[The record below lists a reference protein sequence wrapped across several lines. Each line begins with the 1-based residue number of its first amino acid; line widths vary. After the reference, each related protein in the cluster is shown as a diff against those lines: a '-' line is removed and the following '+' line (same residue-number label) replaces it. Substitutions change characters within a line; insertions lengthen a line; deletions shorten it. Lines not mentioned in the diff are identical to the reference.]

1 MVQKEQNLKK
11 EILKLEQN
19 LSEQS
24 LITLTE
30 KQKEYEDIRRNR
42 FKGQCI
48 RSKAKWIEEDEKPS
62 KYFINLESRN
72 YTCKKKYQWLK
83 ERMVPILAH
92 K

>member
-1 MVQKEQNLKK
+1 MLQKEQNLEK

-48 RSKAKWIEEDEKPS
+48 RSRAKWILF
-62 KYFINLESRN
+62 Y
-72 YTCKKKYQWLK
+72 
-83 ERMVPILAH
+83 
-92 K
+92 